1 MMKVGKKTRLGL
13 AVVFLIGTL
22 VSVSWQFLESPVNKA
37 QTQVFVPNLSP
48 VAEAG
53 QMAFSTN
60 CAACHGTNGV
70 GTDKGP
76 PLIHRIY
83 RPGHHADFAFEQAVR
98 LGVRAHHWR
107 FGNMPPQPQLTRE
120 ETASIIRF
128 IREVQKVN
136 GIY

>member
-1 MMKVGKKTRLGL
+1 MKVGKKTRLGL

-22 VSVSWQFLESPVNKA
+22 VSVSWRFLKPSPDKEKPRL
-37 QTQVFVPNLSP
+37 FVPVLSP

-53 QMAFSTN
+53 QMAFTTN
-60 CAACHGTNGV
+60 CASCHGTNGV

-76 PLIHRIY
+76 PLIHRLY
-83 RPGHHADFAFEQAVR
+83 HPGHHADFAFEQAVI

-107 FGNMPPQPQLTRE
+107 FGNMPAQPQLTRD

-128 IREVQKVN
+128 IREVQKAN
-136 GIY
+136 NIY

>member
-1 MMKVGKKTRLGL
+1 MKVGKKTRLGL

-22 VSVSWQFLESPVNKA
+22 VSVSWRFINSSPEKEPPKF
-37 QTQVFVPNLSP
+37 FVPVLSA

-53 QMAFSTN
+53 QMAFATN
-60 CAACHGTNGV
+60 CAACHGINGV

-83 RPGHHADFAFEQAVR
+83 RPGHHADFAFQQAVR

-128 IREVQKVN
+128 IREVQKAN
-136 GIY
+136 NIN